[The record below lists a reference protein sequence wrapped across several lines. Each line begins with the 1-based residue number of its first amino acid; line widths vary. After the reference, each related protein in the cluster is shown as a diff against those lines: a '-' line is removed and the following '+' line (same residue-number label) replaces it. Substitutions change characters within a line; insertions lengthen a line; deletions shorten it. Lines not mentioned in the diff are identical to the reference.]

1 MGSEEHPE
9 LNADGS
15 PKEQAPRDIV
25 DTFWDIPPISFADG
39 LNAGTVSSSSDSAPK
54 LNQTPTPPV
63 VPSFEEILHWPSTG
77 TSSSAPTDEPHHV
90 GGTTFSADTPT
101 MAGSK
106 ADSNRLIPPLFV
118 PPTRSATASTPAVD
132 HGTDDL
138 SIDFSAIEHNATPVE
153 EPQESTVSGGSG
165 SRANARTA
173 AQATPRKRG
182 KVIAIAATVAVVV
195 AASAVAGGLWWRGKQ
210 QTQEELQLHRTAL
223 AACTDAARKF
233 STAQAAL
240 NKAITD
246 AKSTQSIT
254 ADQVADAS
262 TVDALNKA
270 VGSVKTVDA
279 VACKSS
285 DSTTALNQLAKTA
298 QNQTKTATSSTKTIT
313 DAVQAVNASK
323 SAKDTANVQ
332 QTLQAKIDEAQ
343 TLLYNSGGAVDDN
356 QTRVTLETD
365 IANANTVLAQQ
376 GNDTQAMQDALNAL
390 DTSMQSVNTSMANYA
405 AILAAQQQQAYVPT
419 AGTTTDD
426 TTTDTTTPAT
436 PATPE
441 DKSPTDESKDKD
453 STDQTSKDQPT
464 EPQP

>member
-39 LNAGTVSSSSDSAPK
+39 LNAGTVSSSSGSAPK

-77 TSSSAPTDEPHHV
+77 TSTSAPADEPHHV
-90 GGTTFSADTPT
+90 GGATFSADAPN

-106 ADSNRLIPPLFV
+106 ADGNRPIPPLFV

-138 SIDFSAIEHNATPVE
+138 AIDFSAIEHNAAPVE
-153 EPQESTVSGGSG
+153 EPQEPEAPGGSG

-173 AQATPRKRG
+173 AQATPRKSG
-182 KVIAIAATVAVVV
+182 KVIAIAATVAVAV

-223 AACTDAARKF
+223 AACTDAASQY
-233 STAQAAL
+233 STAKAAL
-240 NKAITD
+240 DKAMSD
-246 AKSTQSIT
+246 AKSAQSIT

-285 DSTTALNQLAKTA
+285 DSTTALKQLIKTA

-332 QTLQAKIDEAQ
+332 QTLQAKIEEAQ

-390 DTSMQSVNTSMANYA
+390 DVSMQSVNTSMANYA
-405 AILAAQQQQAYVPT
+405 AILAAQQQAYVPT
-419 AGTTTDD
+419 AGTTTD
-426 TTTDTTTPAT
+426 TTAPTTPAR
-436 PATPE
+436 PE